1 MTEKI
6 RGKEIIKDK
15 KRKKKKKTEI
25 RSVQRDN
32 WDFTMKGQ
40 EQVNKIEHMYQSFF
54 FFSNFIL
61 FLNFT

>member
-40 EQVNKIEHMYQSFF
+40 EQVNKIEHMYQS
-54 FFSNFIL
+54 
-61 FLNFT
+61 

>member
-32 WDFTMKGQ
+32 
-40 EQVNKIEHMYQSFF
+40 
-54 FFSNFIL
+54 
-61 FLNFT
+61 

>member
-25 RSVQRDN
+25 PSVQRDN

-40 EQVNKIEHMYQSFF
+40 EQVNKIEHMYQS
-54 FFSNFIL
+54 
-61 FLNFT
+61 

>member
-15 KRKKKKKTEI
+15 TRKKKKKTEI

-54 FFSNFIL
+54 FFF
-61 FLNFT
+61 